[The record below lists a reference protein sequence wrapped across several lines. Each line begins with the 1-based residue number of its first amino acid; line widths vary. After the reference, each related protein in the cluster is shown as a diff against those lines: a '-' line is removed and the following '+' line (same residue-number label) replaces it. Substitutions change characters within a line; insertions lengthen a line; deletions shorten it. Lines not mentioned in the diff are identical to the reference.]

1 MCTQH
6 IAAAAIRAAKF
17 WCNAGPH
24 LQQHKNASW
33 VGTLV
38 DTATESE
45 IMEPKTTTTRFENL
59 LRKRRG
65 DQLLD
70 DTTFFNQEDTD
81 GHVKDL
87 HNAYKRRRVLNPD
100 DIDKVREMYAN
111 VGYEI
116 EWPAKRP

>member
-1 MCTQH
+1 MMN
-6 IAAAAIRAAKF
+6 IATLTNTLPRLAKRLRPKVTARTAKK
-17 WCNAGPH
+17 NRHQPGAVGPRP
-24 LQQHKNASW
+24 
-33 VGTLV
+33 
-38 DTATESE
+38 
-45 IMEPKTTTTRFENL
+45 EPAVTTTRFENL

-111 VGYEI
+111 AGYEI
-116 EWPAKRP
+116 EWPAERP